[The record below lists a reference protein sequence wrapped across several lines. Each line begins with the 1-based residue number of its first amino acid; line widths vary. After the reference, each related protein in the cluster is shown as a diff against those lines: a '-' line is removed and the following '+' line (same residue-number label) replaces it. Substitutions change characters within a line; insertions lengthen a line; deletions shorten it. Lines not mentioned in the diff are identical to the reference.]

1 MCVTQNV
8 RDTNTE
14 QRTYFESALYPHGLI
29 HTQDSP
35 ALDNTLHDLALDQV
49 FETIGKNAPN
59 AAQAFRTPLNTVADI
74 TYRQGMFKGLDHPEL
89 RDATEEF
96 LQGMIT
102 REQRDHAAAAA
113 HSPYER
119 GLWHLSAVNDYVA
132 TVTRF
137 REKLTRFVPT
147 CAPRSDCWRLL
158 MEHTVAYCEN
168 ESFIQLETHASD
180 VRTRLD
186 SLRYNMLIRGA
197 KVTIAPTNDE
207 INLADAVFD
216 TFQRFRQGDVTDHRT
231 PFRPPTFEHVQG
243 WILDRVAQ
251 VHEEEFARLV
261 AFTRETSHYIEPLL
275 DRFVDEVRFYL
286 AYLDYVTPMRNGGLS
301 MSYPKVSVT
310 SKETHLAE
318 TWDLALAARL
328 AAKGETAVTNDL
340 SLSGDERILV
350 ISGPNQ
356 GGKTTT
362 ARLFGQIHHLAAIG
376 CPVPGHSAQLSLC
389 DKVLTVFEHEE
400 QLDTLEGR
408 LGAEIHRLHEVFEQ
422 ASSRTVIVINE
433 AFASTAVHD
442 ARILTRDVLQR
453 MSALETVGACVTFI
467 DELSRLNTHTVSM
480 VSRVDPE
487 DPAIRTFKVE
497 RREADGRAYAR
508 ALAKKHHLT
517 KEQIDERLRLLVPA
531 DSFRNGEGGTV
542 R

>member
-1 MCVTQNV
+1 MCAALNV
-8 RDTNTE
+8 RDTGIQE
-14 QRTYFESALYPHGLI
+14 RACFESALYPPGPI
-29 HTQDSP
+29 PAQGSP
-35 ALDNTLHDLALDQV
+35 ALDDTLHDLALDQV

-96 LQGMIT
+96 LQGMIV
-102 REQRDHAAAAA
+102 RERRDHAAAAA

-119 GLWHLSAVNDYVA
+119 ELWHLSAVNDYVA

-158 MEHTVAYCEN
+158 MEHTAAYCET
-168 ESFIQLETHASD
+168 ETFSQLLTRASD

-207 INLADAVFD
+207 INLADAVLD
-216 TFQRFRQGDVTDHRT
+216 TFQRFRRGDATDHRT

-251 VHEEEFARLV
+251 VHEEEFAHLL
-261 AFTRETSHYIEPLL
+261 AFTRETSEYVEPLL

-301 MSYPKVSVT
+301 ISYPQVSDT

-328 AAKGETAVTNDL
+328 AAKGEIAVTNDL

-362 ARLFGQIHHLAAIG
+362 ARLFGQVHHLAAIG
-376 CPVPGHSAQLSLC
+376 CPVPGRSAELSLC

-408 LGAEIHRLHEVFEQ
+408 LGAEVHRLHEVFAQ
-422 ASSRTVIVINE
+422 ATTRTVLIINE

-453 MSALETVGACVTFI
+453 MSTLGAVGACVTFI
-467 DELSRLNTHTVSM
+467 DELSRLNTQTVSM
-480 VSRVDPE
+480 VSRVDPK

-497 RREADGRAYAR
+497 RHEADGRAYAR

-517 KEQIDERLRLLVPA
+517 AEQINERLGTLVQGNA
-531 DSFRNGEGGTV
+531 LSKAEEGTE
-542 R
+542 